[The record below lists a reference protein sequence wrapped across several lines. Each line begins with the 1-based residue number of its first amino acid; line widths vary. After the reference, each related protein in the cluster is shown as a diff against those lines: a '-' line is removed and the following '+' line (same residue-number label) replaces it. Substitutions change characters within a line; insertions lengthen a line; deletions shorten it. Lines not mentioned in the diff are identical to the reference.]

1 MIMKNYI
8 FNTTQ
13 YSAILESYNN
23 IEGGNAKALIRLG
36 KIQMLDGKLVEGHD
50 FVDLVNGALAYFKNK
65 YPDEYTFFR
74 NATIIYVSD
83 LEFCPTMMVDAN
95 MVYYINISFLYLPS
109 PYGLGMNMMNVF
121 NILYHEAMHAM
132 LEHIQR
138 MKMWNEHSMQKATW
152 EDMNI
157 AGDLEIN
164 TMMVTD
170 KVCTKDFW
178 IKQKGCYDEDV
189 IGRPFETIIEDYRNI
204 VDQFKKEKSISP
216 RSQQQQNQ
224 KQNQQRKQQEK
235 IPTTSDW
242 KKGHKEARELIRK
255 LYRKNNRN
263 VSGTL
268 TEIDTITANNNGNIM
283 KSIDEI
289 KGIVSEE

>member
-1 MIMKNYI
+1 MKNYI
-8 FNTTQ
+8 FNTSQ
-13 YSAILESYNN
+13 FSAILESYNN

-83 LEFCPTMMVDAN
+83 FEFCPTMMVDAN
-95 MVYYINISFLYLPS
+95 MVYYINISFLYLPQ
-109 PYGLGMNMMNVF
+109 PFGLGMDMINVF

-138 MKMWNEHSMQKATW
+138 MKMWNENSKEKATW
-152 EDMNI
+152 TDMNI

-170 KVCTKDFW
+170 KVCKKAFW
-178 IKQKGCYDEDV
+178 EKQEGCYDDEV
-189 IGRPFETIIEDYRNI
+189 VGRPFETIIGDYRDI
-204 VDQFKKEKSISP
+204 VNKFKKEKSISP
-216 RSQQQQNQ
+216 NNKQQNQ
-224 KQNQQRKQQEK
+224 QNQQKKEQEK
-235 IPTTSDW
+235 IPTSDEW

-255 LYRKNNRN
+255 LYRKNKRN
-263 VSGTL
+263 ISDTL
-268 TEIDTITANNNGNIM
+268 TEIDDITSNNNGDII

>member
-1 MIMKNYI
+1 MKNYI
-8 FNTTQ
+8 FNTSQ
-13 YSAILESYNN
+13 FSAILESYNN

-83 LEFCPTMMVDAN
+83 FEFCPTMMVDAN
-95 MVYYINISFLYLPS
+95 MVYYINISFLYLPQ
-109 PYGLGMNMMNVF
+109 PFGLGMDMINVF

-138 MKMWNEHSMQKATW
+138 MKMWNENSKEKATW
-152 EDMNI
+152 TDMNI

-170 KVCTKDFW
+170 KVCKKAFW
-178 IKQKGCYDEDV
+178 EKQEGCYDDEV
-189 IGRPFETIIEDYRNI
+189 VGRPFETIIGDYRDI
-204 VDQFKKEKSISP
+204 VNKFKKEKSISP
-216 RSQQQQNQ
+216 NNKQQNQ
-224 KQNQQRKQQEK
+224 QNQQKKGQEK
-235 IPTTSDW
+235 IPTSDEW

-255 LYRKNNRN
+255 LYRKNKRN
-263 VSGTL
+263 ISDTL
-268 TEIDTITANNNGNIM
+268 TEIDDITSNNNGDII